1 MTETVALV
9 VAAGR
14 GERIGG
20 DVPKQYL
27 SLAGRPLLFHSV
39 AAFAGH
45 RAVEAVRVVIHPDDR
60 ARYHAAVAGFDLLEP
75 VDGGA
80 TRQESVLFGLE
91 SLESLAP
98 GRVLIHDAARPAV
111 DGGVIDRVLAALDSA
126 PAAIPALAVSDTL
139 KRGENGLVAA
149 TVDRA
154 GLWRAQT
161 PQGFRYAGI
170 LAAHRAA
177 AGGSLTDDAAVAEA
191 AGLAVSLVPG
201 SEDNVKVTTADDL
214 ARAGRIVGAGLESRV
229 GMGFDVHPFGPGDHV
244 MLCGVRIGHD
254 RGLAGHSDAD
264 AGLHALVDAVLGA
277 LGAGDIG
284 AHFPP
289 GDPEWADADSGVFAA
304 RAARMVADAGG
315 VIAHLDVTLAC
326 EQPRVGPH
334 RTAMAARVAELFG
347 VDAGRVSV
355 KATTTE
361 RLGFLGRGE
370 GVAALAVAT
379 LRLPA

>member
-27 SLAGRPLLFHSV
+27 ALAGRPLLVHSV

-45 RAVEAVRVVIHPDDR
+45 RAVGAVRVVIHPDDR

-161 PQGFRYAGI
+161 PQGFRYADI

-177 AGGSLTDDAAVAEA
+177 AGGALTDDAAVAEA
-191 AGLAVSLVPG
+191 AGLAVSLVAG

-229 GMGFDVHPFGPGDHV
+229 GMGFDVHRFGPGDHV

-304 RAARMVADAGG
+304 RTARMVGDAGG
-315 VIAHLDVTLAC
+315 VIAHLDVTIAC